1 MICLYPSDTVLINR
15 CQERDPAAFDEIV
28 ARYKQKI
35 YRYAC
40 QMIGD
45 NDEAE
50 DVTQDVFVKMYVAI
64 PSFRSEASVSTWL
77 FRIAG
82 NLCID
87 RFRKKQRRQLALGEV
102 MSLDAGTNSSQSA
115 GETQETGSAIDVPD
129 IRSEPQ
135 SSLERAEMDE
145 KIREALFILP
155 DKLRSAIVLHDI
167 EGLEYE
173 QIAQIEQCPLG
184 TVKSRLFNARMQMRK
199 LLASYLVD

>member
-1 MICLYPSDTVLINR
+1 VICLYPSDTVLINR